1 MLFNYNSTLACYP
14 EVSTQMRHCRAS
26 RWLWTRCLGWVL
38 LPVVLLVS
46 GCAGD
51 GPVRLSGDAA
61 AILNRDSRGKPLSVV
76 VRVYQLK
83 SDQAFKRLSIEAL
96 ASGKPEKD
104 LLSPDLVALQELTLL
119 PGAKAE
125 IADFVV
131 LPESTHIGLVALF
144 RQPDRQFWRL
154 LFDADAVRS
163 KGLQFHAEDC
173 YLRALKPAAR
183 LMPGQ
188 PGSLQVECR

>member
-1 MLFNYNSTLACYP
+1 MLFNYNSTLACFP
-14 EVSTQMRHCRAS
+14 RVFTQMRCCGAS
-26 RWLWTRCLGWVL
+26 EWSWRRCLDWVL
-38 LPVVLLVS
+38 LPMVLLVA
-46 GCAGD
+46 GCAGN

-61 AILNRDSRGKPLSVV
+61 AMLNRDGRGKPLSVV

-83 SDQAFKRLSIEAL
+83 SDQAFKRLSMEAL
-96 ASGKPEKD
+96 ASGKPEKE
-104 LLSPDLVALQELTLL
+104 LLSPDLLALQELTLL
-119 PGAKAE
+119 PGARAE

-131 LPESTHIGLVALF
+131 QPESTHIGLVALF

-173 YLRALKPAAR
+173 YLRAIRPAAR